1 MLSIIKSAALMGIN
15 SYPVDVEVD
24 LSNGLP
30 AFDIVGLPD
39 AAVKEARER
48 VRAAAKKFGVS
59 KSTVFTDVTVRLKK
73 VNPALYNEVRQ
84 VLEKNKEERHI
95 RGGIAT
101 KEKYLSDNK
110 NK

>member
-1 MLSIIKSAALMGIN
+1 MAYSYNENFTGQYDERAIELGRYIAETKST
-15 SYPVDVEVD
+15 
-24 LSNGLP
+24 
-30 AFDIVGLPD
+30 
-39 AAVKEARER
+39 
-48 VRAAAKKFGVS
+48 VRATGKKFGVS

-101 KEKYLSDNK
+101 KEKYLKISK
-110 NK
+110 